1 MKNIRPGFLVRLS
14 NIIIVQ
20 MLFVFAAVALVI
32 FYPTGDVVLDSDL
45 HAVEN
50 SVQFISEEVTRSLN
64 VHTGNLREVL
74 EDVRV
79 QESLLEMLSREANLV
94 YAGVFVQD
102 TGQPM
107 NLAWQYHDSAEVA
120 GSDLSAGEA
129 LDLIHSR
136 LQKMDMRKTD
146 SYLFPLHYSSRGFIY
161 GYRFLHRDATP
172 AVFVTTVGHNFIIS
186 SRSHLQYA
194 LLLLFLG
201 FTLVSLLTI
210 YLISN
215 RLKVPLER
223 LLKGFEKTAEGELY
237 YVIESEGDGELKK
250 LADAFNNMSKALFE
264 NHSQLKAYNEQ
275 LQSTN
280 RQLQESQGFFSTL
293 INNSPVCVVS
303 TSPEGKIMVFNRMAS
318 EDFGYDRKEIIGRS
332 LEVLFANHH
341 LNGFQDNRSDSVSKR
356 FEVLCER
363 KDGSVFPAYL
373 VSSPV
378 RGDHNEIIAHLY
390 IIRDISESQSYQEMM
405 IRIDRYYTRG
415 EMAGDIAHE
424 INNFL
429 AVLSG
434 NIELMPLMI
443 KRGDHEK
450 ITQKLELMKATVD
463 RIVRFT
469 DGLMDANMG
478 EVHFD
483 WVDINQLVENVVA
496 FLKPQNRFDEITVTT
511 CLATNLSLVEVDV
524 GEIQQLL
531 VNLLNNA
538 SDALSET
545 GRNGREIA
553 VTTSLVSGA
562 DPATVRLEVR
572 DNGPGVVRDKVD
584 WLFHKRFTTKKKGH
598 GIGLI
603 TCRKIVDAH
612 QGGITYAFDGGAVF
626 AAELPVGRR
635 ACGGEAPPVAQGHST
650 GRSA

>member
-20 MLFVFAAVALVI
+20 MLFVFAAVALII
-32 FYPTGDVVLDSDL
+32 FYPTEDVVLDSDL
-45 HAVEN
+45 HAVEDR
-50 SVQFISEEVTRSLN
+50 VQFISEEVA
-64 VHTGNLREVL
+64 
-74 EDVRV
+74 
-79 QESLLEMLSREANLV
+79 ESLDVHPGDLRDVLDDVGVQASLRGVLSRDGNLV
-94 YAGVFVQD
+94 YAGVYVQG
-102 TGQPM
+102 TGQRM
-107 NLAWQYHDSAEVA
+107 NLAWQYHDSAQAA
-120 GSDLSAGEA
+120 GADRSAGEA
-129 LDLIHSR
+129 LDLIHNR
-136 LQKMDMRKTD
+136 LQKMDMRKPD
-146 SYLFPLHYSSRGFIY
+146 RFLFPLHYSSRGFIY
-161 GYRFLHRDATP
+161 GYRFLHREATP
-172 AVFVTTVGHNFIIS
+172 AVVVTIVSHNFIIS

-237 YVIESEGDGELKK
+237 YVIESKGDGELKK
-250 LADAFNNMSKALFE
+250 LADAFNNMSRALFE
-264 NHSQLKAYNEQ
+264 NHSQLQASNEQ

-293 INNSPVCVVS
+293 INNSPACVVS
-303 TSPEGKIMVFNRMAS
+303 TSPEGKIMVFNRRAS
-318 EDFGYDRKEIIGRS
+318 EDFGYEHEEIINRN
-332 LEVLFANHH
+332 LDILFANHQV
-341 LNGFQDNRSDSVSKR
+341 NGFQDNRTESVSGG

-378 RGDHNEIIAHLY
+378 RGDHDEIIAHLY

-434 NIELMPLMI
+434 NIELMPLMM
-443 KRGDHEK
+443 KRGDQGK
-450 ITQKLELMKATVD
+450 ITQKLELMKSTVD

-483 WVDINQLVENVVA
+483 QVDINQLVENVVA
-496 FLKPQNRFDEITVTT
+496 FLKPQNRFDEIAVTT
-511 CLATNLSLVEVDV
+511 SLATNLSLVEVDV
-524 GEIQQLL
+524 GEMQQLL

-545 GRNGREIA
+545 ERDDREIVVA
-553 VTTSLVSGA
+553 TSLIGGA
-562 DPATVRLEVR
+562 DPPAVRLEVR

-584 WLFHKRFTTKKKGH
+584 WLFRKRFTTKKKGH

-612 QGGITYAFDGGAVF
+612 QGGITYVFDGGAVF
-626 AAELPVGRR
+626 TVELPVSRK
-635 ACGGEAPPVAQGHST
+635 ACREVARPVGAGHSSGQT
-650 GRSA
+650 A